1 MKFNPTFLEILVFLV
16 VSLFIFIWTK
26 HGRRI
31 RRWLQDY
38 FADDVARV
46 PSSLNRLTIA
56 HCVPEIFV
64 FCRTDPTH
72 WSLLLFA
79 VPIKH

>member
-31 RRWLQDY
+31 RRCYRIIFGGDG
-38 FADDVARV
+38 VGRV
-46 PSSLNRLTIA
+46 PSSLNRLMIA
-56 HCVPEIFV
+56 HCVPETFV
-64 FCRTDPTH
+64 FYHTDP
-72 WSLLLFA
+72 S
-79 VPIKH
+79 